1 MNQTTSNA
9 LISIVVPVYNEALGL
24 AYFHKTLVSTLKK
37 INYKFE
43 IIYVN
48 DGSADNSSDVIR
60 ELAVEYPGIKP
71 LNFARNFG
79 KEMATTAGI
88 NHAAGS
94 AVIVLDADGQH
105 PVELI
110 PEFIDKWEN
119 GAEVVIGVRE
129 ANKNEGFVKKFGSK
143 FFYTVLHLIGAPD
156 TIPGSTDYRLIDRA
170 VVEEFNSLTERN
182 RITRALIDW
191 LGFNKEII
199 YFTANAREFGDATY
213 SFRKLF
219 QLAMNGF
226 VSLSFAPLYFS
237 GYMGIVITLL
247 SLVSAIFVTVEKYI
261 LQDPLKLN
269 ITGTAFLGLLILFL
283 VGILLIGQGLMA
295 VYIARIYS
303 ETQNRPLYI
312 TRKSK

>member
-1 MNQTTSNA
+1 MNQKSSNK
-9 LISIVVPVYNEALGL
+9 LISIVVPVYNESLGL
-24 AYFHKTLVSTLKK
+24 THFNTSLFYILKTLDYACEV
-37 INYKFE
+37 
-43 IIYVN
+43 IYVN
-48 DGSADNSSDVIR
+48 DGSADNSAEVMQD
-60 ELAVEYPGIKP
+60 LASKHPEIKP

-88 NHAAGS
+88 HHAAGS

-110 PEFIDKWEN
+110 PDFVKKWEK
-119 GAEVVIGVRE
+119 GAEVVIGVRK
-129 ANKNEGFVKKFGSK
+129 ANKNEGIIKKLGSK
-143 FFYTVLHLIGAPD
+143 FFYSTLRLIGAPD
-156 TIPGSTDYRLIDRA
+156 TIPGSTDFRLIDRI

-191 LGFNKEII
+191 FGFNKEII
-199 YFTANAREFGDATY
+199 YFTANAREFGEATY

-237 GYMGIVITLL
+237 GYMGIFITLF
-247 SLVSAIFVTVEKYI
+247 SLLAAIFVVIEKYI
-261 LQDPLKLN
+261 LQDPLNLN

-283 VGILLIGQGLMA
+283 VGILLIGQGLLA
-295 VYIARIYS
+295 IYIARIYS

>member
-1 MNQTTSNA
+1 MNQKPNDKI
-9 LISIVVPVYNEALGL
+9 ISIIVPVYNEALGL
-24 AYFHKTLVSTLKK
+24 EHFNSSLFDVLRGVGYQ
-37 INYKFE
+37 FE
-43 IIYVN
+43 VIYVN
-48 DGSADNSSDVIR
+48 DGSADDSAHIMR
-60 ELAVEYPGIKP
+60 ELSKKHSEIKP

-88 NHAAGS
+88 HHATGS

-110 PEFIDKWEN
+110 PEFIDKWEK
-119 GAEVVIGVRE
+119 GAEVVIGVRQ
-129 ANKNEGFVKKFGSK
+129 ANKNEGIVKKVGSK
-143 FFYTVLHLIGAPD
+143 FFYSILRLIGAPD
-156 TIPGSTDYRLIDRA
+156 TTPGSTDFRLIDRV

-199 YFTANAREFGDATY
+199 YFTANAREYGEASY

-237 GYMGIVITLL
+237 GYMGIFITVL
-247 SLVSAIFVTVEKYI
+247 SLLATIFVVIEKYI
-261 LQDPLKLN
+261 LQDPLNLN

-283 VGILLIGQGLMA
+283 VGILLIGQGLLA
-295 VYIARIYS
+295 IYIARIYS